1 MEVSGDRVDNKS
13 KLEIIKQEEEM
24 IQQEKAELE
33 KLHREAEL
41 KKAKALESKARIE
54 AAAAQKEVL
63 HFSVVAIDL
72 LQFVVDSL
80 INS

>member
-1 MEVSGDRVDNKS
+1 
-13 KLEIIKQEEEM
+13 M

-63 HFSVVAIDL
+63 HFNVIAIDL
-72 LQFVVDSL
+72 LQFVVYYIVVDSL
-80 INS
+80 IIPELIRDSIHIRLYIY